1 MTESALY
8 LPRAFFARDPRYVAL
23 ELLGKT
29 LVLND
34 ERGQRCATI
43 VETEAYLGPQDQ
55 AAHSRRG
62 ITERTRLMFGP
73 AGYAY
78 VYLIYGLHHCMN
90 IVSGVEGDGTAVL
103 LRAAQWTSP
112 ENGPSL
118 SGPGRLC
125 KGLGIDKAYNGADAC
140 APAMHWLDAPP
151 LPPEQILISPRIGVE
166 YAGAWAKAPLR
177 YSIAQHPEVSVKPGK
192 TTTKRS
198 VKGLKRPA

>member
-1 MTESALY
+1 MAKPSLY

-62 ITERTRLMFGP
+62 ITDHTRLMFGP

-78 VYLIYGLHHCMN
+78 IYLIYGLHHCMN

-103 LRAAQWTSP
+103 LRAAQWASP
-112 ENGPSL
+112 LEGPSL

-125 KGLGIDKAYNGADAC
+125 KGLDIDKAYNGADAC
-140 APAMHWLDAPP
+140 SPTLHLLDAPA
-151 LPPEQILISPRIGVE
+151 LAPEQIHIGPRIGVD
-166 YAGAWAKAPLR
+166 YAGDWATAPLR
-177 YSIAQHPEVSVKPGK
+177 YAIAQHPQVSVKPGK
-192 TTTKRS
+192 TAAKRS
-198 VKGLKRPA
+198 TKGLKRPV

>member
-1 MTESALY
+1 MTKSTLQ
-8 LPRAFFARDPRYVAL
+8 LPRTFFARDPRYVAL

-34 ERGQRCATI
+34 ERGERCATI

-112 ENGPSL
+112 VDGPSL

-125 KGLGIDKAYNGADAC
+125 KGLGIDKSYNGADAC
-140 APAMHWLDAPP
+140 GPSLHLLDAPA
-151 LPPEQILISPRIGVE
+151 LPPEQILVGPRIGVD
-166 YAGAWAKAPLR
+166 YAGLWAQAPLR
-177 YSIAQHPEVSVKPGK
+177 LPVAFHVQIVCGLTASIRATG
-192 TTTKRS
+192 T
-198 VKGLKRPA
+198 LMRP

>member
-1 MTESALY
+1 MTKSTLQ
-8 LPRAFFARDPRYVAL
+8 LPRTFFARDPRYVAL

-34 ERGQRCATI
+34 ERGERCATI

-112 ENGPSL
+112 VDGPSL

-125 KGLGIDKAYNGADAC
+125 KGLGIDKSYNGADAC
-140 APAMHWLDAPP
+140 GPSLHLLDAPA
-151 LPPEQILISPRIGVE
+151 LPPEQILVGPRIGVD
-166 YAGAWAKAPLR
+166 YAGLWAQAPLR
-177 YSIAQHPEVSVKPGK
+177 YSIALHPEVSVKPGK

-198 VKGLKRPA
+198 AKGLKRPA

>member
-1 MTESALY
+1 MIEPALV

-78 VYLIYGLHHCMN
+78 IYLIYGLHHCMN

-103 LRAAQWTSP
+103 LRAAQWLSP
-112 ENGPSL
+112 LDGPSL

-125 KGLGIDKAYNGADAC
+125 RGLEIDKGYNGLDAC
-140 APAMHWLDAPP
+140 GHSLHVLDAPALP
-151 LPPEQILISPRIGVE
+151 LEQIQIGPRIGVD
-166 YAGAWAKAPLR
+166 YAGSWAKAPLR
-177 YSIAQHPEVSVKPGK
+177 YAIAQHPEVSAKGSK
-192 TTTKRS
+192 AAAKGAA
-198 VKGLKRPA
+198 KGLKRPA

>member
-1 MTESALY
+1 MTEPAIY

-78 VYLIYGLHHCMN
+78 VYLIYGLHHCLNM
-90 IVSGVEGDGTAVL
+90 VSGVEGDGTAVL
-103 LRAAQWTSP
+103 LRAAEWVLPQG
-112 ENGPSL
+112 GPSL

-125 KGLGIDKAYNGADAC
+125 KGLEIDKGYNGADAC
-140 APAMHWLDAPP
+140 TPTLHWLDAPA
-151 LPPEQILISPRIGVE
+151 LPREQIQIGPRIGVD

-177 YSIAQHPEVSVKPGK
+177 YAIAQHPEVSAKPCK
-192 TTTKRS
+192 AATKGS
-198 VKGLKRPA
+198 TKGLKRPA